1 MKNSIRQ
8 IFLSILVVGLVVNC
22 LLTKTERRDKIL
34 GVQNGKSMT
43 DYYVRLYFEHVI
55 LFIAKTLCRKWSER
69 KAANRAQ
76 RMKHGNRKSNE
87 LKILSWNSGHTYLI
101 NQINEVK

>member
-34 GVQNGKSMT
+34 GLRNGKDMT
-43 DYYVRLYFEHVI
+43 DYYVRLYFEHV
-55 LFIAKTLCRKWSER
+55 LYFLLL
-69 KAANRAQ
+69 
-76 RMKHGNRKSNE
+76 KHFVENGLKGKPLTE
-87 LKILSWNSGHTYLI
+87 LNVL
-101 NQINEVK
+101 